1 MVAAGD
7 LRQILSTTTRII
19 LPYGLSL
26 ATEVDLGAMQVV
38 RSVTSVENETVHD
51 CSELYEEFLA

>member
-38 RSVTSVENETVHD
+38 RSVTFVENETVHD

>member
-1 MVAAGD
+1 MVAAGE

-19 LPYGLSL
+19 LPYGLNS
-26 ATEVDLGAMQVV
+26 ATGVDLGDMQVV
-38 RSVTSVENETVHD
+38 CSVTSVENETVHD